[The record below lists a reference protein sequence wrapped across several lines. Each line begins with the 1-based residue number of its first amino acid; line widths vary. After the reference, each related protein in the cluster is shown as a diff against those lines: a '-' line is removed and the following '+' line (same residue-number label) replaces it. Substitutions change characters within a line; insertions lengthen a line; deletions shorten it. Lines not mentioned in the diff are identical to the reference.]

1 MQDHYYTATYN
12 VELNHWWYRVRRKI
26 INSIIE
32 KEAKEKKRG
41 LDILDIGCGTGALI
55 NELQKYG
62 KVVGIDRSEEAL
74 NFCRERGITDVKL
87 GSAAKIPESDK
98 KYDAVMALDL
108 LEHLDDDREAMREI
122 KRVLRPDGIAI
133 IFVPAFMFLWG
144 VTDVASEHKRRYTK
158 KELISKLTKEGFE
171 IKRASYFNTFL
182 FPPIA
187 FVRLLSKLYS
197 PKRKSDF
204 ITGDGFL
211 NELLYRIFLLEA
223 LTLKFA
229 NFPFGVSIMAIAKP
243 HQKI

>member
-26 INSIIE
+26 IHFLIE
-32 KEAKEKKRG
+32 KEAGEKNRA

-55 NELQKYG
+55 TELQKYG
-62 KVVGIDRSEEAL
+62 NVVGIDRSEDAL
-74 NFCRERGITDVKL
+74 KFCRERGITNVKL
-87 GSAAKIPESDK
+87 GSAIKIPEPDK

-108 LEHLDDDREAMREI
+108 LEHLDDDKEAMKEI
-122 KRVLRPDGIAI
+122 KRVLRPDGVAI

-144 VTDVASEHKRRYTK
+144 VTDVVSEHKRRYTK
-158 KELISKLTKEGFE
+158 KELVIRLKEMGFE

-187 FVRLLSKLYS
+187 LVRLLSKIVT

-204 ITGDGFL
+204 ITGDGLF
-211 NELLYRIFLLEA
+211 NESLYKIFLLEA
-223 LTLKFA
+223 KLLKFT
-229 NFPFGVSIMAIAKP
+229 NFPFGVSIMAVAKP
-243 HQKI
+243 DKI